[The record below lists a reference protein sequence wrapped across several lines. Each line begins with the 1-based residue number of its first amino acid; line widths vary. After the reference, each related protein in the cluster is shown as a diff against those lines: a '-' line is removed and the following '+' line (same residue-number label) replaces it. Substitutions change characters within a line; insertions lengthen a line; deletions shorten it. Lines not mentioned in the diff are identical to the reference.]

1 MLIMVSEL
9 ERISNFKILPVEIFN
24 SGDYFAVR
32 VTEDPIYATP
42 IFFTEGGTFVLE
54 LCFNKNNIAA
64 F

>member
-54 LCFNKNNIAA
+54 LLL
-64 F
+64 